1 MILLDFRSNPCF
13 IPPMP
18 EAATA
23 PISALQPKP
32 TRPVPP
38 RIGQVLGLLGML
50 IAYGKNLAET
60 LESHASQP
68 HLLPFFGFV
77 ATMFRTKD
85 VAQIL
90 ARIKRGLLRA
100 ALLEE
105 RLRQRADRGR
115 DIQPLRIRAPRRRK
129 PRAANPDA
137 PPALDPRLP
146 PTAGQIVAQVRH
158 RSIGAVLVD
167 ICLDLGIIAGQMD
180 PASWNELG
188 QALALY
194 GGDLTNFVAWRQPR
208 PRPRGRPRD
217 PSFLPV
223 SIPGQTGMM
232 FPPWP
237 APSSPPPSP
246 MSSGLS
252 TGCTGPP

>member
-1 MILLDFRSNPCF
+1 
-13 IPPMP
+13 MP
-18 EAATA
+18 EATTA
-23 PISALQPKP
+23 PVATLHPKP
-32 TRPVPP
+32 TGPMPP
-38 RIGQVLGLLGML
+38 RIGQVLGLLRML
-50 IAYGKNLAET
+50 IAYGNNLAET

-77 ATMFRTKD
+77 ATMFRSKD

-90 ARIKRGLLRA
+90 ARIRRGLLRA

-105 RLRQRADRGR
+105 RLRKRADRGR
-115 DIQPLRIRAPRRRK
+115 DIQPLRIRAPRQRK
-129 PRAANPDA
+129 PRAAR
-137 PPALDPRLP
+137 PAASLAHDSRLP
-146 PTAGQIVAQVRH
+146 PTDQQIAAQVRH

-180 PASWNELG
+180 PASWNDLG
-188 QALALY
+188 LALALY
-194 GGDLTNFVAWRQPR
+194 GGDLSNLVVWRQPR
-208 PRPRGRPRD
+208 PRAGRRPRD

-223 SIPGQTGMM
+223 SIPGQTGMT

-237 APSSPPPSP
+237 AP
-246 MSSGLS
+246 SSGLS